1 VSTTTEGDDADAE
14 RDAAGAA
21 GHRSRDE
28 CCEDYDGKDYDG
40 TDYDREVLRARV
52 RRAFALGWHVAQ
64 LYHAAVPRNPEQAE
78 VPESRL
84 VGLSGLNPASR
95 YRLQLRM
102 VEADIR
108 ATGLT
113 AVADADLPSTL
124 PIEQALVAPGHSSDQ
139 VRAGIYQLHVALLEA
154 LTVADF
160 RLGKSYGLGRALA
173 ETALVPMSSP
183 PDQRDAALSELL
195 KPGRILELTRWLS
208 ALKSELPDHAAYAT
222 NRTLETWCG
231 QHPDVLRADMPA
243 TVAALNAQG
252 RVWRALLSGEKAAVD
267 MLNEGDYLK
276 AAEALVVRS
285 GRLLASF
292 FRHFWW
298 AVLSTLVIVGLVIWW
313 IYATHLT
320 SGSKVAASI
329 ATVAAGLGLN
339 VKGASGA
346 LAKAATRLEGPLWQ
360 SELDESIAIA
370 ATRLPGKAA
379 EPERRSGNRVGEL
392 RPSQDG
398 NQ

>member
-1 VSTTTEGDDADAE
+1 MLRRRLPGKIVCVDHREDCDREDDD
-14 RDAAGAA
+14 R
-21 GHRSRDE
+21 
-28 CCEDYDGKDYDG
+28 EDD
-40 TDYDREVLRARV
+40 DREVLRARV
-52 RRAFALGWHVAQ
+52 QRAFALGWHVAQ
-64 LYHAAVPRNPEQAE
+64 LYHAPVARDPGQAE
-78 VPESRL
+78 APEPRL
-84 VGLSGLNPASR
+84 VGLSGLNPGSR

-102 VEADIR
+102 VEADIH
-108 ATGLT
+108 AIGLT
-113 AVADADLPSTL
+113 AVGDAHVPSTL
-124 PIEQALVAPGHSSDQ
+124 PIEQTLLAAAHTGDQ

-173 ETALVPMSSP
+173 ETALVPISSP
-183 PDQRDAALSELL
+183 PDQREAALSELL

-222 NRTLETWCG
+222 NRTLETWIG
-231 QHPDVLRADMPA
+231 QNPEVLRADMPA
-243 TVAALNAQG
+243 TVAALNQQG

-285 GRLLASF
+285 GRLLGNF

-298 AVLSTLVIVGLVIWW
+298 AVLATLVVAGLLVWW

-329 ATVAAGLGLN
+329 ATVAAGLGLS
-339 VKGASGA
+339 VKGATGA
-346 LAKAATRLEGPLWQ
+346 LTKAATSLEGPLWQ

-370 ATRLPGKAA
+370 ATRLPVKAA
-379 EPERRSGNRVGEL
+379 KPQRRTGNRVGEL
-392 RPSQDG
+392 RPAPELA
-398 NQ
+398 